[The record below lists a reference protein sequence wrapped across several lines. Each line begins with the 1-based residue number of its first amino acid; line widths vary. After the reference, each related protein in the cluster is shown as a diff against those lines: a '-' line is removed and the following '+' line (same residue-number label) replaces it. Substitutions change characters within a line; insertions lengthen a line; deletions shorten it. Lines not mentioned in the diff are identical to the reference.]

1 MKEFIKTLEI
11 SLCVCLKQIIKQQST
26 VSKMPCKQFIFFCTE
41 LLFSAQH
48 YLKAAFLSAN
58 QNQERFPGVLLAN

>member
-1 MKEFIKTLEI
+1 MKEFIIILEI
-11 SLCVCLKQIIKQQST
+11 SLCVCLKQIKQQST

-41 LLFSAQH
+41 LLFSAQR

-58 QNQERFPGVLLAN
+58 QNQESFPGVLLAN